1 MRQLRLLLEAP
12 ESLGNHP
19 PPPPPPRAWTTVD
32 TAGRSGNAGPRG
44 QHRRRQG
51 DGSGLLL
58 PRPGHAQPVRLPQ
71 ITSPTD

>member
-1 MRQLRLLLEAP
+1 MQQRLLLEAP
-12 ESLGNHP
+12 ESLGKH
-19 PPPPPPRAWTTVD
+19 PPPPPRAWAAVD
-32 TAGRSGNAGPRG
+32 TAGRTGDAGRRG

-51 DGSGLLL
+51 DGSGLLP